1 MPLLTIH
8 HKTEYRYAHPVAF
21 GEHRIMLRPRDGHD
35 LRVLSSNLEIVPQPM
50 SLRWI
55 HDVFG
60 NSVAIATFDER
71 AETLSFTS
79 TATVEH
85 NPAEEF
91 ALTAGRS
98 GLFLSVPLRRRGI
111 SRPRSV
117 HHAAIWR
124 SRMASCRRGRGIF
137 STRKG
142 RRRRSRFCRGMTHG
156 IREAFTYRKRHEQG
170 TQHPLDTLQT
180 GSGTC
185 RDYALFMIEALRRLG
200 IAARFVSGYLS
211 IPGDRAACGYV
222 GGGSTHAWV
231 QVYLPSAGWIEFD
244 PTNGI
249 VGTRDLIRVA
259 VARDPR
265 QAIPLHG
272 TYLGSADAFVG
283 MEVSINVVSVP
294 TRERWRPDHGDQGR
308 LRDRLR
314 RGAADADGD
323 HALAFTPR
331 AAHDIIGTESIVAEP
346 DVPIGFYRDS
356 FGNIC
361 GRLVAPAGGV
371 TLRGSALVR
380 DSGLPDVVAPDA
392 QQLPIEQLPDDVLL
406 YLMAS
411 RYCETDK
418 LTDIAWSLFGNT
430 RPGWARVAAICNF
443 VHNHVTFGYQHAHHM
458 KSAHDVYEQRAGVC
472 RDFAHLALTF
482 CRCMGIPARYCTG
495 YMGDIGIPPDPEPM
509 DFSGWFEAY
518 LSGQW
523 YTFDARHNHPR
534 IGRILMG
541 TGRDAA
547 DVALTTSFGRMNLT
561 KFVVISDEVA
571 AA

>member
-35 LRVLSSNLEIVPQPM
+35 LRVLSSHLEIVPQPM

-71 AETLSFTS
+71 AETLIFTS

-85 NPAEEF
+85 NPAEAF
-91 ALTAGRS
+91 ALTPDDPAYFYP
-98 GLFLSVPLRRRGI
+98 FLYDEEESPDLVQFITPQYGDPQGELTAWALNFLDAEGPTPTFKI
-111 SRPRSV
+111 LS
-117 HHAAIWR
+117 
-124 SRMASCRRGRGIF
+124 
-137 STRKG
+137 
-142 RRRRSRFCRGMTHG
+142 GMTHG

-180 GSGTC
+180 RSGSC

-211 IPGDRAACGYV
+211 ISGDRTQDFDGGHAGDHV

-283 MEVSINVVSVP
+283 MEVSINVV
-294 TRERWRPDHGDQGR
+294 
-308 LRDRLR
+308 
-314 RGAADADGD
+314 
-323 HALAFTPR
+323 
-331 AAHDIIGTESIVAEP
+331 
-346 DVPIGFYRDS
+346 
-356 FGNIC
+356 
-361 GRLVAPAGGV
+361 PAG
-371 TLRGSALVR
+371 
-380 DSGLPDVVAPDA
+380 
-392 QQLPIEQLPDDVLL
+392 
-406 YLMAS
+406 
-411 RYCETDK
+411 
-418 LTDIAWSLFGNT
+418 
-430 RPGWARVAAICNF
+430 
-443 VHNHVTFGYQHAHHM
+443 
-458 KSAHDVYEQRAGVC
+458 
-472 RDFAHLALTF
+472 
-482 CRCMGIPARYCTG
+482 
-495 YMGDIGIPPDPEPM
+495 
-509 DFSGWFEAY
+509 EAVE
-518 LSGQW
+518 S
-523 YTFDARHNHPR
+523 
-534 IGRILMG
+534 
-541 TGRDAA
+541 
-547 DVALTTSFGRMNLT
+547 
-561 KFVVISDEVA
+561 
-571 AA
+571 

>member
-35 LRVLSSNLEIVPQPM
+35 LRVLSSDLRIEPQPM

-91 ALTAGRS
+91 ALTPDDPAYFYP
-98 GLFLSVPLRRRGI
+98 FLYDEEEFPDLVQFITPQYGDPQGELTAWALNFLDAEGPTPTFRILS
-111 SRPRSV
+111 
-117 HHAAIWR
+117 
-124 SRMASCRRGRGIF
+124 
-137 STRKG
+137 
-142 RRRRSRFCRGMTHG
+142 GMTHG

-180 GSGTC
+180 RSGTC

-211 IPGDRAACGYV
+211 IPGDRAQGYV
-222 GGGSTHAWV
+222 GGHVAGYAGGGSTHAWV

-283 MEVSINVVSVP
+283 MEVSINVIP
-294 TRERWRPDHGDQGR
+294 
-308 LRDRLR
+308 
-314 RGAADADGD
+314 A
-323 HALAFTPR
+323 
-331 AAHDIIGTESIVAEP
+331 AEP
-346 DVPIGFYRDS
+346 V
-356 FGNIC
+356 
-361 GRLVAPAGGV
+361 
-371 TLRGSALVR
+371 
-380 DSGLPDVVAPDA
+380 
-392 QQLPIEQLPDDVLL
+392 
-406 YLMAS
+406 
-411 RYCETDK
+411 
-418 LTDIAWSLFGNT
+418 
-430 RPGWARVAAICNF
+430 
-443 VHNHVTFGYQHAHHM
+443 
-458 KSAHDVYEQRAGVC
+458 
-472 RDFAHLALTF
+472 
-482 CRCMGIPARYCTG
+482 
-495 YMGDIGIPPDPEPM
+495 
-509 DFSGWFEAY
+509 
-518 LSGQW
+518 
-523 YTFDARHNHPR
+523 
-534 IGRILMG
+534 
-541 TGRDAA
+541 
-547 DVALTTSFGRMNLT
+547 
-561 KFVVISDEVA
+561 EV
-571 AA
+571 